1 MIVQN
6 VGHGGATDL
15 SFTVPR
21 VELAQGQEDARA
33 GRPRARAP
41 AS

>member
-21 VELAQGQEDARA
+21 VELAAAKQDCSSRSSASSARA
-33 GRPRARAP
+33 
-41 AS
+41 S

>member
-21 VELAQGQEDARA
+21 VELARGQEDRSSRSSASS
-33 GRPRARAP
+33 AP
-41 AS
+41 AR

>member
-15 SFTVPR
+15 SFTIPR
-21 VELAQGQEDARA
+21 VELAKAK
-33 GRPRARAP
+33 RPSSR
-41 AS
+41 